1 MENSNKEKLSKKRV
15 FEYIFAFALLA
26 FIIFVVIL
34 NFANFKSEQ
43 VHRRWHK
50 EHQVS
55 VQPHNNSVDAAVS
68 SIAADAEAN

>member
-1 MENSNKEKLSKKRV
+1 MENSNKKLSKKRV

-43 VHRRWHK
+43 VHISWHK

-55 VQPHNNSVDAAVS
+55 VQPHNNSIDAVVS
-68 SIAADAEAN
+68 SVAADAEAN